1 MLDAIITKVA
11 TAYSSLK
18 TVKDAC
24 ENAINLTQINPK
36 DYTEYYFFGYNIQTN
51 NDEAFVEDI
60 VTKCGLTSV
69 DKISERTYLIKNSNE
84 ESDKRILERLELK
97 NITSQYLVDL
107 ENKKYYIVNGIER
120 VDGTRVYEY
129 QDLLTAY
136 ELLVK

>member
-1 MLDAIITKVA
+1 MNFLENNKGISMVMLVITVIMMAIVLSFALFSSRNVAPEAKVA

-36 DYTEYYFFGYNIQTN
+36 DYTEYYFFGYNVQTN

-84 ESDKRILERLELK
+84 
-97 NITSQYLVDL
+97 
-107 ENKKYYIVNGIER
+107 
-120 VDGTRVYEY
+120 
-129 QDLLTAY
+129 
-136 ELLVK
+136 